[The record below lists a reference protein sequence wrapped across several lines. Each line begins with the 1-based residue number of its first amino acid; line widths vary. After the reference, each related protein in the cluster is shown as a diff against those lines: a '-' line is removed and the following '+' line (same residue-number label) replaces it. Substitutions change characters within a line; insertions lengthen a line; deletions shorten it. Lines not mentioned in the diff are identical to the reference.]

1 MQFGNHLIHNIYY
14 MLAYA
19 FEQLPDEFY
28 EKLTAGEKFDNIF
41 DLLAYIFVVRLNKQI
56 KQGLHREYLDF
67 KEELPVLRGRIDVA
81 ETIQTKFARRRTVI
95 CEYDDLSV
103 NNIFNRII
111 RTAGEFLLRSGNLNE
126 IRVRAL
132 NKCMVYLQNIEPIPP
147 EVIRWDTLRYSRNNR
162 SYKELLNVCRFILTY
177 MLPSTEMGNNNLSKY
192 WADKRI
198 YSLYESFIRAYYQKH
213 YPKLHPSANHVQWAA
228 SEDDRKNLPGMR
240 TDITLHGD
248 HQILIIDA
256 KYYDTILTK
265 GQYGAEGLRSS
276 HIYQIFSYVMNQAF
290 QEQKDVSG
298 ILLYA
303 STKDENSYHN
313 EFTIAGHSFT
323 IDTLNLNQNFS
334 DISAHLD
341 SFVRPLI
348 F

>member
-41 DLLAYIFVVRLNKQI
+41 DLLAYILAVRLNKQI
-56 KQGLHREYLDF
+56 KQGLHREYIDF
-67 KEELPVLRGRIDVA
+67 KEELPVLRGRIDVT
-81 ETIQTKFARRRTVI
+81 ETIQTQFARRRTVM
-95 CEYDDLSV
+95 CEYDDLSE

-111 RTAGEFLLRSGNLNE
+111 RTAGEYLFHSGNLNDL
-126 IRVRAL
+126 RTHAL
-132 NKCMVYLQNIEPIPP
+132 NKSIAYLQGIEPIPP

-162 SYKELLNVCRFILTY
+162 SYKELLNVCRFILTC
-177 MLPSTEMGNNNLSKY
+177 MLPSTQMGNNKLSKY
-192 WADKRI
+192 WSDERI
-198 YSLYESFIRAYYQKH
+198 HFLYESFIRAYYRKH
-213 YPKLHPSANHVQWAA
+213 YPKLHPSAKLVQWAA
-228 SEDDRKNLPGMR
+228 SEEDQKKLPGMK
-240 TDITLHGD
+240 TDITLHGE

-256 KYYDTILTK
+256 KYYDTILAK
-265 GQYGAEGLRSS
+265 GQYGEEGLRSS

-290 QEQKDVSG
+290 QDQKDVSG
-298 ILLYA
+298 MLLYA
-303 STKDENSYHN
+303 STKDEDSYHN
-313 EFTIAGHSFT
+313 EFTIAGHLFT

-334 DISAHLD
+334 DISGHLN
-341 SFVRPLI
+341 SLVQPLT